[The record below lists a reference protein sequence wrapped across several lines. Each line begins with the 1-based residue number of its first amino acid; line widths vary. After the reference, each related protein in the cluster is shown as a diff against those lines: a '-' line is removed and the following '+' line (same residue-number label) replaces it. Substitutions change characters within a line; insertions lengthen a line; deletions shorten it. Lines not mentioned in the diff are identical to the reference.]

1 MMNLKKNGIL
11 CLLFTAIQ
19 TVVFSQGTTL
29 PGKDLFG
36 RKYKKGEI
44 YRYRLTLDEI
54 HNEQWQFRNISE
66 CEMQVKDTAGI
77 YFDEVHWLSAKTIRV
92 KDTANENQYA
102 IAVKPYRISLDPRKM
117 IMTLPKIEI
126 PEMTEAIEDFQ
137 TFFVAISPML
147 GAYRLGKTGDS
158 AIMPQQIKA
167 DFSNGAN
174 IKKGD
179 DCFAISVRMIGE
191 KTDEVIIQTRFMPTS
206 KPCFP
211 YILAEMNTPVI
222 KDTANNFQ
230 EVTQTGND
238 QFTIQYG
245 REMFYINS
253 TIRKSDGKILHAEMF
268 NTLNLKTHTNCN
280 SEYKNCQD
288 ASPTSMQRNLR
299 LELL

>member
-102 IAVKPYRISLDPRKM
+102 IAVTPYRISLDPRKM

-147 GAYRLGKTGDS
+147 GAYRLGKTVDN
-158 AIMPQQIKA
+158 AIMPQQI
-167 DFSNGAN
+167 
-174 IKKGD
+174 
-179 DCFAISVRMIGE
+179 
-191 KTDEVIIQTRFMPTS
+191 
-206 KPCFP
+206 
-211 YILAEMNTPVI
+211 
-222 KDTANNFQ
+222 
-230 EVTQTGND
+230 
-238 QFTIQYG
+238 
-245 REMFYINS
+245 
-253 TIRKSDGKILHAEMF
+253 
-268 NTLNLKTHTNCN
+268 
-280 SEYKNCQD
+280 
-288 ASPTSMQRNLR
+288 
-299 LELL
+299 